1 MQEERLYT
9 VGCFTKTSFLDIHIA
24 QSLFLVLRS
33 IETDVRKCIF
43 PKYLGGGPVQGKEA
57 YLGRMHFLTT
67 ISVGPNFY
75 NLIFVNRSTAQ
86 LCDNQ
91 LLKMYLGWRGWP
103 GWVRRILRSGWRTK
117 RCLAGGQLLF
127 ETTINCSQVSFEL
140 MLLST
145 MNGFLISA
153 LVLGFFEINSYLR
166 LWRKYLNPISKY

>member
-75 NLIFVNRSTAQ
+75 NLIFVNRSTVQ
-86 LCDNQ
+86 LGENQ
-91 LLKMYLGWRGWP
+91 LIKDVSRMARMAGVSPEDPEERMKDEKMPRRG
-103 GWVRRILRSGWRTK
+103 
-117 RCLAGGQLLF
+117 
-127 ETTINCSQVSFEL
+127 
-140 MLLST
+140 ST
-145 MNGFLISA
+145 A
-153 LVLGFFEINSYLR
+153 L
-166 LWRKYLNPISKY
+166 